1 MYNLLIV
8 DDESMVRLGMKSCVD
23 WERLQVDNVYEA
35 SNGEEGLQAVQD
47 HKIDVVITDLKMSV
61 MDGFSFLEKLQELEP
76 APQAIVMS
84 CYNDYENMRQALK
97 LHVKDFLFKP
107 RMYPRDIEEAVAK
120 VLDSLEQNDS
130 HSTGGQASVTEE
142 NLRGTLP
149 GSLLP
154 PVQRRRPC
162 GAFLGQGALYGLRQ
176 PGYVH

>member
-1 MYNLLIV
+1 M
-8 DDESMVRLGMKSCVD
+8 
-23 WERLQVDNVYEA
+23 
-35 SNGEEGLQAVQD
+35 
-47 HKIDVVITDLKMSV
+47 
-61 MDGFSFLEKLQELEP
+61 EKLQELEP

-142 NLRGTLP
+142 NYEERFLALC
-149 GSLLP
+149 SLLSREDALWSFP
-154 PVQRRRPC
+154 RPRS
-162 GAFLGQGALYGLRQ
+162 FI
-176 PGYVH
+176 